1 MAIFSRKT
9 WRAREMNLPTMTG
22 AARSR
27 RPGKLIK
34 LRHGYTHYQL
44 DEDTDLPIL
53 ICAHG
58 WSTSSYVWDQL
69 KPLLRERG
77 YRLLTYDLYG
87 RGFSDRPDTLQTPGF
102 FTQQLTELLSRLNLS
117 NQRLNILGYSMGGA
131 IAAHFVS
138 QNVDAVDRMLLV
150 APAGMIVR
158 FPITRR
164 VAHSFPKV
172 FDPHLLAV
180 LPKVLPSQFDNEAQ
194 GFAHLPEVARV
205 VQSQKRELVYR
216 GYIPSLVSSLNG
228 VLASNMKAEHRKIV
242 RSELRIRAVFG
253 ADDSTIPSPWA
264 KRLFD
269 HWYPTGTS
277 VEIRG
282 AGHGLTYTHFHEVMN
297 ELDEVLLQ

>member
-1 MAIFSRKT
+1 
-9 WRAREMNLPTMTG
+9 MTG

-27 RPGKLIK
+27 SPGKLIK
-34 LRHGYTHYQL
+34 LRHGHTHYQL
-44 DEDTDLPIL
+44 DEETDRPLL

-69 KPLLRERG
+69 RPLLRERG

-87 RGFSDRPDTLQTPGF
+87 RGFSDRPDMLQTSGF
-102 FTQQLTELLSRLNLS
+102 FTQQLTELLSRLKLS
-117 NQRLNILGYSMGGA
+117 NQRLNVLGYSMGGA

-138 QNVDAVDRMLLV
+138 QRVDAVDRVLLV

-158 FPITRR
+158 FPITRF
-164 VAHSFPKV
+164 VARSFPKV
-172 FDPHLLAV
+172 FDPHILAA
-180 LPKVLPSQFDNEAQ
+180 LPKVLPGQFDNEAQ

-205 VQSQKRELVYR
+205 VQSQKRELAHR

-228 VLASNMKAEHRKIV
+228 VLTTNMKAEHRKIV
-242 RSELRIRAVFG
+242 RSGLRVRAVFG
-253 ADDSTIPSPWA
+253 AKDSTIPSPWA

-277 VEIRG
+277 VEISD
-282 AGHGLTYTHFHEVMN
+282 AGHGLTYTHPHQVIN
-297 ELDEVLLQ
+297 ELDEILQ